1 MEPSLDFSSI
11 DTVTFIMKIGAA
23 TLSGIF
29 IGLEREMKGK
39 SAGLKTNTLVAVG
52 AAIFIIISLQFEN
65 VKYVD
70 LTRVLSQ
77 VVTGVGFLG
86 AGAILQKKN
95 KDKIK
100 GLTTAATIWCCA
112 GAGCLA
118 AVGMYKELA
127 ILTVWVVLFNLV
139 FGYVDTKIRP
149 HKEA

>member
-1 MEPSLDFSSI
+1 METVPDFSSL
-11 DTVTFIMKIGAA
+11 DTLTFLMKLGAA
-23 TLSGIF
+23 TLSGIC

-52 AAIFIIISLQFEN
+52 AAIFIMLSLQFED

-95 KDKIK
+95 KDKVK

-118 AVGMYKELA
+118 AVGMFKELA
-127 ILTVWVVLFNLV
+127 ILTVWVVLFNLI
-139 FGYVDTKIRP
+139 FGYVDSKIKP
-149 HKEA
+149 KDED